1 MPGKWDGKS
10 RPVND
15 AYRNN
20 YDDIFKKK
28 EKKKKTCPCGRSPI
42 ALCIGW
48 HSLSESEYKTKLK
61 AWKEHHNKKEK

>member
-1 MPGKWDGKS
+1 MANWDGKS

-28 EKKKKTCPCGRSPI
+28 EKKKTCPCGRSPI
-42 ALCIGW
+42 LGCGM
-48 HSLSESEYKTKLK
+48 
-61 AWKEHHNKKEK
+61 AWVDRSRISSKIK